1 MSTTDTSPR
10 PGADAW
16 VAAIHAGEGDRRP
29 LGSGFLVDGLRV
41 VTCAHVVFEDGRQR
55 SELWVAFPKAQALM
69 RRRRV
74 RVQEVVAPAFE
85 DHDID
90 DVAVLI
96 LAEPIPEEYAAR
108 LREPEVGSL
117 VHRRWWA
124 FGFPDGMLGNSAD
137 GLVGEEIGYGWVRL
151 DTGSR
156 YGVKSGYSGA
166 ALWLPD
172 YDAVVGMVGQAQG
185 ANGDARAITLR
196 AIGECLPEQKLH
208 LLTGW
213 SAEAAGE
220 SALAAWGW
228 SLAEDTEAG
237 RHWRPRARGVST
249 DAERGFRFHG
259 RAAALTEL
267 VSWISGDLARRQVLV
282 VTGSPGVGKSAVL
295 GRIVTTADPG
305 IAAALPA
312 ADYAVRAPLGS
323 IACAVHAKGKTA
335 LDVAREIARAASAS
349 VPDQVSD
356 LAPGLRGVLPQRPK
370 RTFAVVIDAL
380 DEATNAQEA
389 RAIISRIVL
398 PLAETCADLGV
409 RVVVGS
415 RRQDD
420 AGSLLSCFGAAARV
434 LDLDSP
440 EYFSQADL
448 AEYALACLQ
457 LFGDE
462 RLDNPYNDEQVATP
476 VAERISTLAAGNFL
490 VAGLVARAHGMHDTR
505 PVNLDELSF
514 SPTVDSALRDF
525 IALLPP
531 VTNGLS
537 ASKALTV
544 LAFAEAPGLP
554 LALWGTAIT
563 ALFGLTISQASLRS
577 FARSSAANF
586 IVETSE
592 AGRSDSAFRLFHQA
606 LNDAL
611 LHERADMSDRIT
623 DERALARS
631 FIAQGRAIGWHA
643 VPHYLLR
650 SLPRHASQADVID
663 DLLADNAYL
672 LCADLRRIIPLATTA
687 ATPLGR
693 DRAELLRKTPH
704 AIDATAEIRG
714 ALFGMT
720 EAQEGLGNAFR
731 GYAVMGPYRA
741 IWAAVTPQSEEATLA
756 GHTGRVYGVCAVEVE
771 GRSLLASASDDRTVR
786 LWDPATGDHI
796 RTLEGHT
803 SAIQTV
809 CAVEVEGRSL
819 LASTSRDRTVRLW
832 DPATGDHVRT
842 LEGHTSAIQTVCAVE
857 VEGRSLLASTS
868 RDRTVRL
875 WDPATGDHVRT
886 LEGHTSAIQTV
897 CAVEVEGRSLLASA
911 GNDRTVRLWD
921 PATGDHVRTLEIQ
934 TVCTIDVEGR
944 YLLASAEHDGTVLIW
959 DPATDT
965 RARSRPGNWT
975 AEIYGHTIL
984 ATAEHDGTV
993 LVWDTTAHKRFRSPP
1008 ARSSANT
1015 VWAVCAVEVEGRSL
1029 LASAGNDRTVRL
1041 WDPATGDHVRTLE
1054 GHTSAIQT
1062 VCVVEVEGR
1071 SLLASAGNDR
1081 TVRVWDPATGD
1092 HVRTLKGHTS
1102 AIQTVCVVE
1111 VEGRSLLASAG
1122 NDRTVRLWDPAT
1134 GDHVRTLEGHTSRVS
1149 GVCSVEVDG
1158 CTLLASASDDCTV
1171 RLWDPITGG
1180 NPQND
1185 DPSRVTNL
1193 CTVEVGGRSLLAS
1206 AGNDRTVRL
1215 WEPTTGELLRTL
1227 EGHTSTVWGVCMVEV
1242 EGRTLLASASDDR
1255 TVRLWEPTTGD
1266 LVRTLRDKFNGI
1278 WAMCRVKVSGDNLL
1292 ATATDSLGR
1301 VVRLWNP
1308 VTGKVIR
1315 HLKGHTSSVVGVYAV
1330 EVEGRTLLASASSDR
1345 TVRLWDPATG
1355 GHIRTLEGHTGWV
1368 TAVCTLEVDG
1378 RTLLASTSRDRTVRL
1393 WDPATGGHIRTLEGH
1408 TGWVTAVCTLEVD
1421 GRTLLASTSNDRT
1434 VRLWDP
1440 RVQHPVMDIPVRQ
1453 TAQAIIAVDGQL
1465 IVGLNGGVLA
1475 VGITQASLKDS

>member
-1 MSTTDTSPR
+1 M
-10 PGADAW
+10 
-16 VAAIHAGEGDRRP
+16 AAIHAGEGDRLL

-41 VTCAHVVFEDGRQR
+41 LTCAHVVFEGGRLR
-55 SELWVAFPKAQALM
+55 SELWVAFPKAQSLG
-69 RRRRV
+69 RRHRV
-74 RVQEVVAPAFE
+74 RVQDVVAPAVE
-85 DHDID
+85 DHAID
-90 DVAVLI
+90 DVAALI
-96 LAEPIPEEYAAR
+96 LAEPVPEKYAAR
-108 LREPEVGSL
+108 LREPELGSL

-124 FGFPDGMLGNSAD
+124 FGFPDKGMLGNSSD
-137 GLVGEEIGYGWVRL
+137 GVVGEEIGYGWVRL

-166 ALWLPD
+166 ALWSPD

-185 ANGDARAITLR
+185 ENGDARAITMR
-196 AIGECLPEQKLH
+196 AISECLPEQKLN

-305 IAAALPA
+305 IVAALPA
-312 ADYAVRAPLGS
+312 TDYAVLAPLGS
-323 IACAVHAKGKTA
+323 VACAVHAKGKTA
-335 LDVAREIARAASAS
+335 LDVAREIALAASAS

-356 LAPGLRGVLPQRPK
+356 LAPRLRVALPQRSK

-389 RAIISRIVL
+389 RTIISRIAL

-420 AGSLLSCFGAAARV
+420 AGSLLSRFGAAARV

-440 EYFSQADL
+440 RYFAQADL

-462 RLDNPYNDEQVATP
+462 RPDNPYNDEQAAIP
-476 VAERISTLAAGNFL
+476 VAERIAALAAGNFL
-490 VAGLVARAHGMHDTR
+490 VAGLVARAHGMHDSR

-514 SPTVDSALRDF
+514 SPTVDSALRDY

-531 VTNGLS
+531 VTSGLP
-537 ASKALTV
+537 ASEALTV

-563 ALFGLTISQASLRS
+563 ALCGVTISEASLRS

-586 IVETSE
+586 VIETSE
-592 AGRSDSAFRLFHQA
+592 AGRSDRVFRLFHQA

-623 DERALARS
+623 DERALTRS
-631 FIAQGRAIGWHA
+631 FIAQGRASGWHA

-650 SLPRHASQADVID
+650 SLPRHASHADAID
-663 DLLADNAYL
+663 DLLTDNAYL
-672 LCADLRRIIPLATTA
+672 LHADLRRLIPLAATA
-687 ATPLGR
+687 ATPRGR

-704 AIDATAEIRG
+704 AIDATAEIRS

-720 EAQEGLGNAFR
+720 EAQEGLGSAFR
-731 GYAVMGPYRA
+731 GNAAMGPYRA
-741 IWAAVTPQSEEATLA
+741 IWAAVTPQSEETTLD
-756 GHTGRVYGVCAVEVE
+756 GHTGRVYGVCSVEVD
-771 GRSLLASASDDRTVR
+771 GRPLLASVGSDRTVR
-786 LWDPATGDHI
+786 LWDPATGGHV

-803 SAIQTV
+803 SAVWGLCT
-809 CAVEVEGRSL
+809 VEVDGRPL
-819 LASTSRDRTVRLW
+819 LVSVGSDRTVRLW

-842 LEGHTSAIQTVCAVE
+842 LEGHTSAIQTVCTVE
-857 VEGRSLLASTS
+857 VDGR
-868 RDRTVRL
+868 
-875 WDPATGDHVRT
+875 P
-886 LEGHTSAIQTV
+886 
-897 CAVEVEGRSLLASA
+897 LLASA
-911 GNDRTVRLWD
+911 GGDRTVRLWD

-934 TVCTIDVEGR
+934 TMCTIEVDGR
-944 YLLASAEHDGTVLIW
+944 TLLVSAEHDGTVLIWDPTTGTRASSRPGSWTAEIYGHTILASAEHDGTVLIW
-959 DPATDT
+959 D
-965 RARSRPGNWT
+965 
-975 AEIYGHTIL
+975 
-984 ATAEHDGTV
+984 
-993 LVWDTTAHKRFRSPP
+993 TTAHKRFQSPP

-1015 VWAVCAVEVEGRSL
+1015 VWGVCTVEVDGHPL

-1054 GHTSAIQT
+1054 GHTSA
-1062 VCVVEVEGR
+1062 VWGLCSVEVDGR
-1071 SLLASAGNDR
+1071 
-1081 TVRVWDPATGD
+1081 P
-1092 HVRTLKGHTS
+1092 
-1102 AIQTVCVVE
+1102 
-1111 VEGRSLLASAG
+1111 LLASAG

-1134 GDHVRTLEGHTSRVS
+1134 GDHVRTLEGHTSAVW
-1149 GVCSVEVDG
+1149 GLCSVEVDG
-1158 CTLLASASDDCTV
+1158 RPLLASAGNDRTVRLWDPATGDHVRTLEGHTSAVWGLCTVEVDGRPLLASASEDCTV
-1171 RLWDPITGG
+1171 RLWDPATGE

-1193 CTVEVGGRSLLAS
+1193 CTVEVDGRSLLAS
-1206 AGNDRTVRL
+1206 AGNGRAVRL
-1215 WEPTTGELLRTL
+1215 WDPATGDHVRTL
-1227 EGHTSTVWGVCMVEV
+1227 EGHTSAVWGLCTVEV
-1242 EGRTLLASASDDR
+1242 DGCTLLASASEDC
-1255 TVRLWEPTTGD
+1255 TVRLWDPTTGD
-1266 LVRTLRDKFNGI
+1266 LVHTLRDKFNGI
-1278 WAMCRVKVSGDNLL
+1278 WGICRVEVNGDSLL

-1315 HLKGHTSSVVGVYAV
+1315 NLKGHTSSVVGVYTV
-1330 EVEGRTLLASASSDR
+1330 EVE
-1345 TVRLWDPATG
+1345 
-1355 GHIRTLEGHTGWV
+1355 
-1368 TAVCTLEVDG
+1368 G

-1393 WDPATGGHIRTLEGH
+1393 WDPATGGHVRTLEGH
-1408 TGWVTAVCTLEVD
+1408 AGWVTAVCTLEVDGRTLLASTSNDRTMRLWDPATGGHVRTLEGHAGWVTAVCTLEVD

-1440 RVQHPVMDIPVRQ
+1440 RTQHPVMEVPVRQ
-1453 TAQAIIAVDGQL
+1453 TAHAVIAVNGQL

-1475 VGITQASLKDS
+1475 VGITPSISSEGGS